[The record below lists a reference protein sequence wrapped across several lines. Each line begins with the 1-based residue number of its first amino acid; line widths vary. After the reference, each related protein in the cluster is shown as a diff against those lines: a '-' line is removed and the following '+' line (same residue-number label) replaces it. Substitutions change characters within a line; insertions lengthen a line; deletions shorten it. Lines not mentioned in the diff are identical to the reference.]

1 MKWAK
6 NALSSSFYISFRSPY
21 EGIPS
26 PNPPPFFNLL
36 VFSFH
41 RFTFTGNQ
49 RIIVNENLFSLHTS
63 FHPDSKSPHTCTK
76 SLYIKDI
83 KYFIPPSIRQSAVQ
97 FRKTTMQFLQ
107 SVS

>member
-41 RFTFTGNQ
+41 RFTFTENQ
-49 RIIVNENLFSLHTS
+49 RIIVNETLFSLHTP
-63 FHPDSKSPHTCTK
+63 FTH
-76 SLYIKDI
+76 
-83 KYFIPPSIRQSAVQ
+83 PSIRIPKVHTHALKACIL
-97 FRKTTMQFLQ
+97 RI
-107 SVS
+107 